1 MSIDSNKRLS
11 AFSTV
16 CLISLAACALSEE
29 VNEQGI
35 STTQEEK
42 LRVLRIWMQRSNSV
56 HSLHEAAA
64 KGNVKEI
71 KERLAEGDDMEQPDE
86 LGRTPLF
93 IAAQEEQQAIV
104 ELLLNHGA
112 DLVTYDAAGRCTLD
126 FYTNRES
133 TPEGKNI
140 LRTLKCREN
149 AIAAIMQ
156 GDIDALE
163 KCLTSGLNPNS
174 RHKSQYL
181 LQYAIDKGDQKAVEA
196 LLRVG
201 ATPNIRYADG
211 KSALHIAAG
220 RGLAEIAK
228 LLADTGADPMAKA
241 RNGAYPLHDAIWFGK
256 TNVLR
261 VLLPLYKNDNFSPP
275 GTGSGGFPVV
285 MAISMRRTEALRE
298 FLEQGLQV
306 NDPRFAQEPLLICA
320 VRAHN
325 IDAVRLLLEAGA
337 DKSARDKEGKQA
349 IDYADES
356 VKELLK

>member
-1 MSIDSNKRLS
+1 MSTDSNRRLS
-11 AFSTV
+11 FFSTF
-16 CLISLAACALSEE
+16 CLISLAACALAEGAS
-29 VNEQGI
+29 EQGI
-35 STTQEEK
+35 GSTQAEK
-42 LRVLRIWMQRSNSV
+42 LRELRSWIQRSNAV

-64 KGNVKEI
+64 TGDVRAAKD
-71 KERLAEGDDMEQPDE
+71 RLAEGDDMEQRDE

-93 IAAQEEQQAIV
+93 IAAQEQQQAIV
-104 ELLLNHGA
+104 ELLLNSGA
-112 DLVTYDAAGRCTLD
+112 DLIAYDATGRCALD
-126 FYTNRES
+126 FYKNSES
-133 TPEGKNI
+133 TPEEKNI
-140 LRTLKCREN
+140 LRALECREN
-149 AIAAIMQ
+149 AIAAITQ

-181 LQYAIDKGDQKAVEA
+181 LQYAIDKGDPKAVEA

-211 KSALHIAAG
+211 KSTLHIAAG

-228 LLADTGADPMAKA
+228 LLADKGADPMAKA
-241 RNGAYPLHDAIWFGK
+241 RNGAYPLHEAIWFGK

-275 GTGSGGFPVV
+275 CTGSGGLPVV

-306 NDPRFAQEPLLICA
+306 NDPRFAQEPLLTCA
-320 VRAHN
+320 VRARN

-337 DKSARDKEGKQA
+337 DRSARDKEGKQA